1 MRKKA
6 NHLELT
12 YKELFQE
19 YYRVTKYPNL
29 DRATEDCMFLYLFR
43 NPFSGLCKIGVTN
56 NPQGRLMQLKNASGM
71 EVQPLIVLQCEID
84 YDEHPKYIESFL
96 HKFFAAKR
104 KFGEWFD
111 LHIKDI
117 LEIKNLIY
125 SLGGYYID
133 DYHKFFL
140 LKKFDYKSGHHA
152 FKRLNGVSIVNEI
165 IAEAKK

>member
-1 MRKKA
+1 MRKKTS
-6 NHLELT
+6 NFELT
-12 YKELFQE
+12 YKELIQE
-19 YYRVTKYPNL
+19 YYRATKYPNQ
-29 DRATEDCMFLYLFR
+29 DTATEDCMFLYLFR

-71 EVQPLIVLQCEID
+71 QVQPLIVLQCEID

-96 HKFFAAKR
+96 HKFYAKKR

-125 SLGGYYID
+125 SIDGDYIE

-140 LKKFDYKSGHHA
+140 LKKFDYNSYHHA
-152 FKRLNGVSIVNEI
+152 FTTLQGDSIVNEI
-165 IAEAKK
+165 IAKAKK